1 MAVAVRNDVRAAD
14 HAADD
19 STDDGAGRSGNDGAG
34 AGTDGDAFQRSGLRR
49 ERRGRQHQHE
59 HSSLDDRAHG
69 NLLG

>member
-1 MAVAVRNDVRAAD
+1 MAVPNDVWAAN

-19 STDDGAGRSGNDGAG
+19 STDDCAGRSGNDSAG
-34 AGTDGDAFQRSGLRR
+34 ARTDGDAFQRSGLGR

-59 HSSLDDRAHG
+59 QSSLDDRVHG